1 MAITITQTPA
11 IVSLAQSPMIFT
23 VAESAA
29 VIQSSSFQYLAD
41 LYYWDGTPSDSG
53 SSQYTLVKYPN
64 NSLVGIFD
72 MGRIINSTLTDLA
85 QVNRSNVKYYAA
97 EFYWQYKNTAGAFVT
112 GSRIKSDVYK
122 ALDGYGLFQEPIGQ
136 QITDSSPHWPLM
148 TDGPDNQTF
157 IEDTTG
163 WMSVFTGTTNGLQ
176 CDRLLYSNSATS
188 LFYPLS
194 SSISSSQQID
204 IFPIS
209 PECADFPL
217 LETTTEFSIRA
228 YSGLAPISAPLTFT
242 EVCKQK
248 YPNVRIK
255 WKNRFGQFDYF
266 NFYMVNRQGF
276 QSTKRTYAPQLGTWE
291 GTSLSY
297 NNSDSSKLN
306 YISDSA
312 QTLSVNT
319 DYINEDYNDIFKQ
332 LLVAD
337 EIYWIYG
344 TDTSG
349 GGFGNGYEDGY
360 NGGIGTE
367 LLRPI
372 TIKTDS
378 ITFKTGV
385 VDKTIQYQFDF
396 DWGQSYKLII

>member
-1 MAITITQTPA
+1 MALTITQTPA
-11 IVSLAQSPMIFT
+11 VVSLAQSPLIFT
-23 VAESAA
+23 VAESSA

-41 LYYWDGTPSDSG
+41 LYYWDGTPSNSG

-97 EFYWQYKNTAGAFVT
+97 EFYWQYKNTAGAFLT
-112 GSRIKSDVYK
+112 GSRVKSSVYK

-136 QITDSSPHWPLM
+136 AITVSSEFWPMM
-148 TDGPDNQTF
+148 TNGPANQNY

-163 WMSVFTGTTNGLQ
+163 WMTVFTGTTNGLQ
-176 CDRLLYSNSATS
+176 CNRLLYQSAGES
-188 LFYPLS
+188 QFYNLD
-194 SSISSSQQID
+194 SSISSSQQTD

-209 PECADFPL
+209 PECSDFPSI
-217 LETTTEFSIRA
+217 TVGSEFSITA
-228 YSGLAPISAPLTFT
+228 YSGTVPISAPLVFT

-276 QSTKRTYAPQLGTWE
+276 QSTKRTYQPQLGTWE

-297 NNSDSSKLN
+297 NNADSSKLN

-319 DYINEDYNDIFKQ
+319 DYINEDYNEIFKQ
-332 LLVAD
+332 LLVSD

-344 TDTSG
+344 TDDV
-349 GGFGNGYEDGY
+349 GGFGNGYANGF
-360 NGGIGTE
+360 NGGIGNE
-367 LLRPI
+367 ALRPI

-385 VDKTIQYQFDF
+385 VDKTIQYGFDF

>member
-1 MAITITQTPA
+1 MAITITQSPA

-41 LYYWDGTPSDSG
+41 LYYWDGTPANSG

-112 GSRIKSDVYK
+112 GSRVKSNVFK

-136 QITDSSPHWPLM
+136 QITDSSPYWPLM
-148 TDGPDNQTF
+148 TNGPGNQNF

-163 WMSVFTGTTNGLQ
+163 WMTVFTGTTNGLQ
-176 CDRLLYSNSATS
+176 CDRILYTS
-188 LFYPLS
+188 PETSVFYAVS
-194 SSISSSQQID
+194 SSISSSQQTD

-209 PECADFPL
+209 VECPDFPL
-217 LETTTEFSIRA
+217 SADISEFSVRA
-228 YSGLAPISAPLTFT
+228 YSGLAPISSPIVFSS
-242 EVCKQK
+242 VCKQK

-276 QSTKRTYAPQLGTWE
+276 QSTKRTYQPQLGTWE

-297 NNSDSSKLN
+297 NNADSSKLN

-319 DYINEDYNDIFKQ
+319 DYINEDYNEIFKQ
-332 LLVAD
+332 LLVSD

-344 TDTSG
+344 TNDV
-349 GGFGNGYEDGY
+349 GGFGNGYENGF
-360 NGGIGTE
+360 NGGLGNE
-367 LLRPI
+367 ALRPL
-372 TIKTDS
+372 TIRTDS
-378 ITFKTGV
+378 IIFKTGV